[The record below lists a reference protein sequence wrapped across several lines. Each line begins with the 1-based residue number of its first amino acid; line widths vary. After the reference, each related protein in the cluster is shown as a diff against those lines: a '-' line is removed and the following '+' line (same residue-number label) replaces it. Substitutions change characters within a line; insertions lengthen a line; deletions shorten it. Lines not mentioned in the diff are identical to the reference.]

1 MVRQSRSAPKRRMR
15 MLLAFAATTGGALLL
30 VTAASSHVTLAVKDA
45 PVGTDYKAVFR
56 VPHCCKGS
64 ATIKLSVEMP
74 AGMVGVKQQPKPGW
88 QIEIVKG
95 AYDKPY
101 YLYHSEVKGGVKS
114 VTWFGGKLPDDYY
127 DEFVLIGHLDKGL
140 QPGTRLYFPVVQT
153 CEQGVDRWVEIPDD
167 SHSSERHRSPAPFV
181 QLLPAVGSGD

>member
-1 MVRQSRSAPKRRMR
+1 
-15 MLLAFAATTGGALLL
+15 
-30 VTAASSHVTLAVKDA
+30 
-45 PVGTDYKAVFR
+45 
-56 VPHCCKGS
+56 
-64 ATIKLSVEMP
+64 MP
-74 AGMVGVKQQPKPGW
+74 AGMVGVKPQPKPGW

-101 YLYHSEVKGGVKS
+101 YLYHSEVKEGVKS
-114 VTWFGGKLPDDYY
+114 VTWSGGKLPDDYY

-153 CEQGVDRWVEIPDD
+153 CEQGVDRWFEIPDD